1 MENPQA
7 RFYDTGSRAEV
18 AVGEV
23 SQQGL
28 GLSLVVVFRR
38 RNDVHYIV
46 TAYPVKDV
54 EGEVERKVK
63 TGRWFPI

>member
-1 MENPQA
+1 LENPQA
-7 RFYDTGSRAEV
+7 RFYDTGSRAEI
-18 AVGEV
+18 AVGEI

-28 GLSLVVVFRR
+28 SLGLVVVFRR
-38 RNDVHYIV
+38 RDSLYHVV

-63 TGRWFPI
+63 IGRWIPI